1 MPAFVTVGRQFQVGA
16 GSKGQLGSGQGLV
29 SHPCHAG
36 RCFQKRGD
44 IVQANSSHRGLGRG
58 AGTHGSAHRRGRSQ
72 GRRSRPARTGAP
84 ALPGLWGHQQV
95 RYGDTYPFWHFRGYD
110 KHPDLY
116 WYPTGYGAG
125 ASYLQG
131 GYGGYYPGGAVLT
144 DVFGDDYYFAY
155 GYRCN
160 GYRDGYYFG
169 ADGAPISYYGRP
181 FYRRNADCENY
192 FNRHG
197 SWYGFSDCSR
207 FEVEK
212 GYCDDHDRR

>member
-1 MPAFVTVGRQFQVGA
+1 MAAEADHKGGKDRDRKDWGTRTPGVWGHHQVG
-16 GSKGQLGSGQGLV
+16 L
-29 SHPCHAG
+29 
-36 RCFQKRGD
+36 
-44 IVQANSSHRGLGRG
+44 
-58 AGTHGSAHRRGRSQ
+58 
-72 GRRSRPARTGAP
+72 
-84 ALPGLWGHQQV
+84 
-95 RYGDTYPFWHFRGYD
+95 YGDAYPFWHFRGYD

-116 WYPTGYGAG
+116 WYPAGYGAG
-125 ASYLQG
+125 APYLQG
-131 GYGGYYPGGAVLT
+131 GFGYHPGGAVLT

-169 ADGAPISYYGRP
+169 ADGEPISYYGRP

-192 FNRHG
+192 FQRHG

-212 GYCDDHDRR
+212 GHCDDYDRR